1 MASNRRGGSPASETP
16 ATARAPGRYARLKLS
31 VGRHPLDLIR
41 MAIAAAIVLGCRALA
56 ATGDINPVEAAIATQ
71 LERLPAWSLPVWDM
85 LTWTGWWPG
94 IAVATAVA
102 LYAGRM
108 RMAASLVLA
117 GATSWFLALV
127 IQWSMPVR
135 TVPRALESTFERAAP
150 HGFPFPDPRTAVV
163 AALVVVA
170 APYLGRLFRNS
181 GWGLVVLVAAGQ
193 VFLGQQLP
201 LDVFAGAA
209 LGWGTGTFFHV
220 VLGAPGR
227 RTSESA
233 IYLALE
239 QVGLSGTRIV
249 SVRSRR
255 GRPREYDLLTPEGD
269 RLQMKIVRRLHR
281 RAGVGYKARRLLASL
296 QVTND
301 ARLSTPRHEV
311 EHEAYVTLL
320 AERGG
325 VGTLPVVL
333 AGEMEHGPPFLIR
346 RQVEG
351 RMLSTLSAADVDD
364 RLLHE
369 VWGNVLA
376 LADAHIRHQD
386 LRATNILVD
395 ADGKPRIVDFTF
407 SRVGGP
413 VELYWQEAAEVL
425 VSIAS
430 LVGVDR
436 AIDSA
441 LRSLPPATLRGALPI
456 LQPLALHP
464 RLRRQAGVRGD
475 TLSRLR
481 ERLAERLDVPVP
493 PFRLPVRPSTLI
505 ILLVGGVG
513 IYLLLPQLASMN
525 GIVPLLLTGDRLWF
539 AACLGAGFLAILSS
553 AVSILGSSPQRLP
566 AGRTIGVQL
575 AAAFTGRTTAAGIG
589 FYRINYTFLE
599 RAGLSP
605 GHAAAT
611 VALNRIATGLVNAA
625 GTIVGIVVI
634 GTAVPIDTGAVT
646 GLWPIFLAAAAVL
659 AGLVAFLA
667 SPYGRRRFLRR
678 WRPHVVGIVRDL
690 LRTLHRPGRAA
701 QLLGGCVGY
710 LLLSALAFAAAL
722 AAFTPD
728 FGLVPVLA
736 VFVVASTLGQLAPT
750 PGGLGAVEAAMI
762 AGLTAIGV
770 SPAHAVATVLT
781 SRVLT
786 YWLPVLPGVVAFR
799 ILQKRGV
806 V

>member
-1 MASNRRGGSPASETP
+1 MARNRRRGSPATPSP
-16 ATARAPGRYARLKLS
+16 ATVRAPGRYARLKFS

-41 MAIAAAIVLGCRALA
+41 MAIAAVIVLGCRALA

-71 LERLPAWSLPVWDM
+71 LERLPAWSLPGWEI

-94 IAVATAVA
+94 IAVATAIA
-102 LYAGRM
+102 LYSGRM
-108 RMAASLVLA
+108 RMTASLALA

-127 IQWSMPVR
+127 IQWSMSSR
-135 TVPRALESTFERAAP
+135 TVPTALESAFERATP
-150 HGFPFPDPRTAVV
+150 HGFPFPDPRTAVI
-163 AALVVVA
+163 AALIVVA
-170 APYLGRLFRNS
+170 APYLGQLFRNS

-233 IYLALE
+233 IYLALD

-249 SVRSRR
+249 SVRARR
-255 GRPREYDLLTPEGD
+255 GRPQEYDLLTPEGT

-281 RAGVGYKARRLLASL
+281 RAGPAYKARRLLASL

-351 RMLSTLSAADVDD
+351 RMLSALSAADVDD
-364 RLLHE
+364 RLLDE
-369 VWGNVLA
+369 IWGDVLA
-376 LADAHIRHQD
+376 LADVHIRHQD
-386 LRATNILVD
+386 LQARNILVD

-441 LRSLPPATLRGALPI
+441 FRSVPPATLRGALPS
-456 LQPLALHP
+456 LQALALHP
-464 RLRRQAGVRGD
+464 RLRRQPGVRGD
-475 TLSRLR
+475 TLTRLR
-481 ERLAERLDVPVP
+481 EQLAERLEAPVP
-493 PFRLPVRPSTLI
+493 PFRLPIRPSTVI
-505 ILLVGGVG
+505 ILLVGGLG

-525 GIVPLLLTGDRLWF
+525 GIVPLLLTGDRPWF
-539 AACLGAGFLAILSS
+539 AACLVAGFLAILAS
-553 AVSILGSSPQRLP
+553 AVSILGSSPERLP
-566 AGRTIGVQL
+566 TGRTIGVQI

-599 RAGLSP
+599 RVGLSP

-611 VALNRIATGLVNAA
+611 VALNRIATGIVNAA
-625 GTIVGIVVI
+625 ATIVGIVII

-646 GLWPIFLAAAAVL
+646 GLWPVFAAAAAVL
-659 AGLVAFLA
+659 AGIVAFLV

-678 WRPHVVGIVRDL
+678 WRPPVVGIVRDL
-690 LRTLHRPGRAA
+690 LRTLHKPARAA

-728 FGLVPVLA
+728 FRLVPVLA
-736 VFVVASTLGQLAPT
+736 VFAVASTLGQLAPT

-762 AGLTAIGV
+762 AGLTAIGI
-770 SPAHAVATVLT
+770 SPTHAVATVLT
-781 SRVLT
+781 SRLLT
-786 YWLPVLPGVVAFR
+786 YWLPVLPGIVAFR
-799 ILQKRGV
+799 ILQKKGIV
-806 V
+806 